1 MKRPTGTIDENE
13 NDFTSEEL
21 SNSDD
26 EGKNEKED
34 KPRGQTM
41 AERRANRQSM
51 MNTFGGTEKKKNSL
65 LSVTESLMAS
75 E

>member
-21 SNSDD
+21 SNSEDD
-26 EGKNEKED
+26 AKAEKED

>member
-41 AERRANRQSM
+41 AERRANR
-51 MNTFGGTEKKKNSL
+51 
-65 LSVTESLMAS
+65 
-75 E
+75 